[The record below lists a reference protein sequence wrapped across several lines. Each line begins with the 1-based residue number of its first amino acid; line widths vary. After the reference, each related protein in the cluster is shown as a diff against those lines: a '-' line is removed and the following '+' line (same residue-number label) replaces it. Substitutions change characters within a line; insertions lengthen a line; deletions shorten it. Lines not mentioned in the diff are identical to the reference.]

1 MNTALIAE
9 YLGLAKNLGPNST
22 ASDCARANGL
32 VLRCMI
38 ELPADVWK
46 RVLKAVISPTWQG
59 AIDLAL
65 ELRTELHPD
74 DPLTSEHAAFH
85 APGAGLNRSG
95 ET

>member
-9 YLGLAKNLGPNST
+9 YLGLAKTLGPQSSS
-22 ASDCARANGL
+22 SDYARANGL
-32 VLRCMI
+32 VLQCMT

-46 RVLKAVISPTWQG
+46 RVLIAVVSPTWQG

-65 ELRTELHPD
+65 ELRSETHPD

-85 APGAGLNRSG
+85 APGVGLDRR
-95 ET
+95 